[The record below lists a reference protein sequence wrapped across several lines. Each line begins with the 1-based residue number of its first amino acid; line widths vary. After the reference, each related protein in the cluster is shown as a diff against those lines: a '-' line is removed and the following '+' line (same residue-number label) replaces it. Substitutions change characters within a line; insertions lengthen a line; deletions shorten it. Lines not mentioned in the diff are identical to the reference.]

1 MFKFQP
7 SDAKNA
13 LLRYTPCYCSKSV
26 IPVIFFFII
35 LCVKFWLLAAGR
47 LSYLS
52 RPIYAEWTL
61 LSPLLR
67 HAHILYKE
75 CQSNFHYWRCL
86 CVTQLP
92 GSVKNLDT
100 YIFIITIFCRNFY
113 IQCKQCRPRS
123 DAAFCGVR
131 SGSTLFVNSP
141 FYGMPGLNRLICFL
155 IIVFSGAYLASWS
168 ASSRKH
174 AL

>member
-1 MFKFQP
+1 MFSFLFYLSPHYRK
-7 SDAKNA
+7 
-13 LLRYTPCYCSKSV
+13 TPTATIFDSKCLNFNLVTPKMLSYAV
-26 IPVIFFFII
+26 PRVTVLSRWFRGFFFII

-67 HAHILYKE
+67 QAHFLYKE

-86 CVTQLP
+86 YVTQLP

-100 YIFIITIFCRNFY
+100 YIFIITIFCTNFY
-113 IQCKQCRPRS
+113 IQCKQCGPRS

-131 SGSTLFVNSP
+131 SGSTLFANSP
-141 FYGMPGLNRLICFL
+141 F
-155 IIVFSGAYLASWS
+155 
-168 ASSRKH
+168 
-174 AL
+174 